1 MKWHYNIINTVYGQK
16 LLYSLHKKVFI
27 YQWHGDWHVW
37 ATNIKVIARSNVT
50 MRAKTKMGGLYNND
64 APAEGLYAFRPRNV
78 IISLKVDD
86 RVLNI

>member
-1 MKWHYNIINTVYGQK
+1 
-16 LLYSLHKKVFI
+16 
-27 YQWHGDWHVW
+27 VW

>member
-1 MKWHYNIINTVYGQK
+1 M
-16 LLYSLHKKVFI
+16 
-27 YQWHGDWHVW
+27 W

-64 APAEGLYAFRPRNV
+64 APAEGLYVFRPRNV

-86 RVLNI
+86 TVLNI